1 MRITCPHCGLKK
13 ELEASKIPAN
23 VVRVVC
29 PDCRQAF
36 PLTREGELESTPP
49 LAEGSPHLQPA
60 TAAPTETRAA
70 AESDSTAPEG
80 EKPACDETFATESV
94 EPATITA
101 RSAALMIDTTLILAM
116 VLTLKTGLSL
126 LGNELPF
133 AGEIVL
139 NLTFMLFALILF
151 FAYHTLFIG
160 ACGQTPGKM
169 LMKIRVIQ
177 IDRSEMTY
185 RRAMLREVFGKTLSA
200 PFLLGYLMAL
210 FHPKRLA
217 AHDKIAD
224 SCVVKVKTESPRD

>member
-13 ELEASKIPAN
+13 ELDASKIPAN

-29 PDCRQAF
+29 PDCRQVF
-36 PLTREGELESTPP
+36 PLTREEAIESAPP
-49 LAEGSPHLQPA
+49 LQEGSTSLQPA
-60 TAAPTETRAA
+60 TAAPTGTR
-70 AESDSTAPEG
+70 SVNEG
-80 EKPACDETFATESV
+80 EGTALEREEPACDPPFAAEPT
-94 EPATITA
+94 EPATIGA
-101 RSAALMIDTTLILAM
+101 RYAALMVDTILILTM
-116 VLTLKTGLSL
+116 VLTLKTSLSL
-126 LGNELPF
+126 LSNDMPFEVEL
-133 AGEIVL
+133 VL
-139 NLTFMLFALILF
+139 NLTFMLFALTLA

-169 LMKIRVIQ
+169 LLKIQVLQ

-210 FHPKRLA
+210 FHPERLA

-224 SCVVKVKTESPRD
+224 SCVVKLKT